1 MDLRLAIVAVLHS
14 HNTNVA
20 VAKWTAPYNDYN
32 TRRQPSVASPIL
44 DFSTLRLACNKM
56 CRFTYH
62 MISQDTHA
70 LAVFAKMFPYLNRLQ
85 VIFNGNRQYQWVVWT
100 ASQFLYCLQR
110 QLLSSFQDECLVS
123 LSLYHD
129 LMYLT
134 LGLDFELVEDNLL
147 KSDHNLAWYW
157 HCFLWWFEATKLIV
171 KVWNDVD
178 GCSRAKTVRET
189 INFLSSYWT
198 RMPGKDVELWGLSK
212 NGGWLTIINPV
223 TGEIC

>member
-1 MDLRLAIVAVLHS
+1 
-14 HNTNVA
+14 
-20 VAKWTAPYNDYN
+20 
-32 TRRQPSVASPIL
+32 
-44 DFSTLRLACNKM
+44 
-56 CRFTYH
+56 

-157 HCFLWWFEATKLIV
+157 HCFL
-171 KVWNDVD
+171 
-178 GCSRAKTVRET
+178 
-189 INFLSSYWT
+189 
-198 RMPGKDVELWGLSK
+198 
-212 NGGWLTIINPV
+212 
-223 TGEIC
+223 